1 MNKARR
7 FLVVGDN
14 HGDMADRESVSAL
27 LDFKKDWKPEI
38 IVHLGDN
45 WDFRNKCNDAVMYAS
60 FDGVNDDVELVP
72 NEPNEAMSRRTH
84 CKKVWLRAVA
94 GGTAPVTLR
103 AEASSD
109 C

>member
-1 MNKARR
+1 MPNY
-7 FLVVGDN
+7 
-14 HGDMADRESVSAL
+14 AL
-27 LDFKKDWKPEI
+27 TVDLAATATYPTTPQLSLEWTP
-38 IVHLGDN
+38 DN